1 MCKWVFWFLVPSKA
15 VRIWLNEF
23 LFLFLDFKENCFIG
37 YLQHLLRHLLFF
49 LSPLLS
55 FSSFLPMT
63 VFLFLSFPFFSQF
76 WLDLTFPETKVIPL
90 SVEYYHLKIPFHVSF
105 ISSIGINLLF
115 PLLYWLQLYQ
125 CFCFFFFSKKQLLF
139 YYPNKFYFC
148 CFLFLFPFI
157 YTYQKP

>member
-15 VRIWLNEF
+15 MRIWLNKF
-23 LFLFLDFKENCFIG
+23 LFLFLDFKENYFIG

-63 VFLFLSFPFFSQF
+63 VFLFLSFPFFPQVF
-76 WLDLTFPETKVIPL
+76 TLLDLSWNKSNSTQIWTL
-90 SVEYYHLKIPFHVSF
+90 SFQNHIPFL
-105 ISSIGINLLF
+105 ISSTGINLLF
-115 PLLYWLQLYQ
+115 PLLDWLQLYQ
-125 CFCFFFFSKKQLLF
+125 CFWFFFFSKKQLLF

-148 CFLFLFPFI
+148 CFLFLFQFI
-157 YTYQKP
+157 YTFYFL

>member
-15 VRIWLNEF
+15 MRIWLNKF
-23 LFLFLDFKENCFIG
+23 LFLFLDFKENYFIG

-115 PLLYWLQLYQ
+115 PLLDWLQLYQ
-125 CFCFFFFSKKQLLF
+125 CFWFFFSKKQLLF

-148 CFLFLFPFI
+148 CFLFLFQFI
-157 YTYQKP
+157 YTFYFL